1 MNIATREIIIPKLR
15 RYFAT
20 QPIERVWLF
29 GSFSRDEETETSD
42 VDLLVDFDKNARIG
56 LFKYAGIYGDLK
68 DLLGRDVDLVKNG
81 SLKPFAA
88 ESANHDKI
96 LIYERANDSMHF

>member
-29 GSFSRDEETETSD
+29 GSFSRGEETETSD
-42 VDLLVDFDKNARIG
+42 VDLLVDFNKAEIEDYFTNFFD
-56 LFKYAGIYGDLK
+56 LKYALQK
-68 DLLGRDVDLVKNG
+68 LFGRNVDLVEEQTIKNPY
-81 SLKPFAA
+81 LKLSIDA
-88 ESANHDKI
+88 SKTLVYGYSN
-96 LIYERANDSMHF
+96 